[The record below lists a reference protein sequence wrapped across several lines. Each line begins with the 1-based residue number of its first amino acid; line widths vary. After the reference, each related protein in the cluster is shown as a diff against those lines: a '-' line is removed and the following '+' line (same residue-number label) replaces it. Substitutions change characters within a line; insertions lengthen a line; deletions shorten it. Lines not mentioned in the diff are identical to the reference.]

1 VARVCARATQRL
13 CVTFFGASAM
23 RLDTVGT
30 VLEKACL
37 CVGEERDQV
46 ARLVLRD
53 LPAAL
58 DWLLARATAFVDLHP
73 GNVILVGAGTAR
85 RAYLIDAESCSA
97 LGVQTDA
104 PIRPAFR
111 TLGADKTPSAVTDR
125 RGLLLVLAW
134 VLDVDRFR
142 SGVARLESREAGE
155 AEARELC
162 WRYAS
167 LEAFVEVHLKDERES
182 EGGTKNG
189 GLKGSLKNEH
199 TLVHPSHLRVTAAA
213 SNVAHNVR
221 GQFFFRIAVVVV
233 RERRR
238 LRG

>member
-1 VARVCARATQRL
+1 
-13 CVTFFGASAM
+13 M

-97 LGVQTDA
+97 LGVQTDV

-111 TLGADKTPSAVTDR
+111 TLGADMTPPRTPTG
-125 RGLLLVLAW
+125 GLLLVLEW

-142 SGVARLESREAGE
+142 SGVARLDEAGE
-155 AEARELC
+155 AEARDLG

-167 LEAFVEVHLKDERES
+167 LEAFVGQHLKD
-182 EGGTKNG
+182 
-189 GLKGSLKNEH
+189 
-199 TLVHPSHLRVTAAA
+199 
-213 SNVAHNVR
+213 
-221 GQFFFRIAVVVV
+221 
-233 RERRR
+233 
-238 LRG
+238 